1 MFKRYAKVIKQFFG
15 FGATKKSLVFWMMF
29 FLLLWNIFYMCFPFL
44 ASLIIDALTLQDFE
58 KAAML
63 TGAFAVCGLLYVL
76 AGHCYYKA
84 YTNNSLYIHDKL
96 QELLLRK
103 IVTFDEAF
111 SQDIPPARVVNTAF
125 SDIQRV
131 VRIPDLSMSLLIEII
146 SMAVSGVILLRA
158 NIYVGLLAL
167 GLCVLAFL
175 ALSKN
180 TKKRDYYLE
189 KQRRQQDSIAGV
201 MGQALDGN
209 KEINAFNMEDDMSEY
224 LDGYKKL
231 WKRDYFKRRHYND
244 NIFVLVPMIFGLGKV
259 VIYGVLIYLILQGSY
274 ELSALV
280 LVIGYF
286 ERMEDSFGWSSD
298 LMTELSKNAERVG
311 RFVEIFGYRTKNMQR
326 FGKNKLD
333 DIAGEIEFKK
343 VSLKYETQESMK
355 NMSFKIAPKSFTA
368 IVGKSGSGKS
378 TIFRVLLRLYKISQ
392 GEVLLD
398 GQNIY
403 DYSEDVYARNV
414 SIVTQRPFMFDMTIR
429 ENLSLVDP
437 NRERQIEACK
447 KAGVHDFVMN
457 LPDKYNTMMLR
468 DAENI
473 STGHKQLLALARTLL
488 SGSEVL
494 LFDEVTSSLEADA
507 SQRVMKVIKRLK
519 KDHTVLMVTHKPE
532 LMRVADDIMVI
543 DNGKLVGRGSHR
555 ELMAKNKYYRVLQGK
570 E

>member
-1 MFKRYAKVIKQFFG
+1 M
-15 FGATKKSLVFWMMF
+15 
-29 FLLLWNIFYMCFPFL
+29 
-44 ASLIIDALTLQDFE
+44 
-58 KAAML
+58 
-63 TGAFAVCGLLYVL
+63 
-76 AGHCYYKA
+76 
-84 YTNNSLYIHDKL
+84 
-96 QELLLRK
+96 
-103 IVTFDEAF
+103 
-111 SQDIPPARVVNTAF
+111 
-125 SDIQRV
+125 
-131 VRIPDLSMSLLIEII
+131 
-146 SMAVSGVILLRA
+146 
-158 NIYVGLLAL
+158 
-167 GLCVLAFL
+167 
-175 ALSKN
+175 
-180 TKKRDYYLE
+180 
-189 KQRRQQDSIAGV
+189 
-201 MGQALDGN
+201 
-209 KEINAFNMEDDMSEY
+209 
-224 LDGYKKL
+224 
-231 WKRDYFKRRHYND
+231 
-244 NIFVLVPMIFGLGKV
+244 
-259 VIYGVLIYLILQGSY
+259 
-274 ELSALV
+274 
-280 LVIGYF
+280 
-286 ERMEDSFGWSSD
+286 
-298 LMTELSKNAERVG
+298 
-311 RFVEIFGYRTKNMQR
+311 
-326 FGKNKLD
+326 
-333 DIAGEIEFKK
+333 
-343 VSLKYETQESMK
+343 
-355 NMSFKIAPKSFTA
+355 
-368 IVGKSGSGKS
+368 GKSGSGKS